1 VRFTRGFF
9 APRPG
14 SVVEG
19 LVIFGFSRS
28 EVFSDPGKK
37 KSPCA
42 WSDNK
47 QGRYNPFSRYIYTER
62 NSAMHDDKQ
71 FQEFVAAYPASRR
84 SHSVSAHAAFVHALK
99 WTPFETL
106 LAALE
111 QHKRSE
117 QWQKHIIP
125 SMVTWLREE
134 RWIQILPEPAR
145 KLTPWEMARKLGYK

>member
-1 VRFTRGFF
+1 
-9 APRPG
+9 
-14 SVVEG
+14 
-19 LVIFGFSRS
+19 
-28 EVFSDPGKK
+28 
-37 KSPCA
+37 
-42 WSDNK
+42 
-47 QGRYNPFSRYIYTER
+47 
-62 NSAMHDDKQ
+62 MHDDKQ

-84 SHSVSAHAAFVHALK
+84 SHSVSAHAAFVHALR

-106 LAALE
+106 LSALE

-145 KLTPWEMARKLGYK
+145 TLTPWEMARKLGYK